1 MKIPFWKQKTTWT
14 GILGAITSVGSV
26 CVGVVEP
33 YTGVMGFLGSIAA
46 IFLRQGVE
54 KSKPESDQ

>member
-1 MKIPFWKQKTTWT
+1 MSKIPFWKQKTTWT
-14 GILGAITSVGSV
+14 GIIGAITSVGTA
-26 CVGVVEP
+26 CVGVIDP

-54 KSKPESDQ
+54 KAKPE